1 MQISVDQRFLWEPFQ
16 GMSFLSGVLVN
27 INLINQHTWSGG
39 DGAVLEKGV
48 IEKKEISVAL
58 NFPLWFN
65 FNDFPFGFFVCC
77 GSSVW
82 RPAVQ

>member
-1 MQISVDQRFLWEPFQ
+1 
-16 GMSFLSGVLVN
+16 MSFLSGVLVN

-58 NFPLWFN
+58 NFPL
-65 FNDFPFGFFVCC
+65 
-77 GSSVW
+77 
-82 RPAVQ
+82 